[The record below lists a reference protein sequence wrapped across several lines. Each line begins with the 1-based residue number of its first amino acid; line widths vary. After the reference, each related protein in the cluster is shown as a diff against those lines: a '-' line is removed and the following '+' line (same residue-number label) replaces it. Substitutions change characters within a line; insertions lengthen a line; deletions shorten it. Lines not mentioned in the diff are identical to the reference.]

1 MDVLAM
7 KVLDEVVKSVN
18 AREVV
23 VPTVVK
29 VATVELRNTLMQTSP
44 RGVKTLSLNLTNMVM
59 EQVLKVVVVPQAR
72 HL

>member
-1 MDVLAM
+1 M

>member
-1 MDVLAM
+1 M

-59 EQVLKVVVVPQAR
+59 EQVLKAVVVPQAR